1 MTNLSNINNID
12 SNDLA
17 VPSFD
22 HKEPEDDDC
31 GLPESPI
38 FSNYSKYLWKG
49 QSEIRIIRENAI
61 LRKHS
66 DGQNNIK

>member
-1 MTNLSNINNID
+1 MKQLPNIKPIEPVNLLIPPTN
-12 SNDLA
+12 
-17 VPSFD
+17 

-61 LRKHS
+61 LQKHS
-66 DGQNNIK
+66 DGQNYIK

>member
-1 MTNLSNINNID
+1 MTHLSSINNID
-12 SNDLA
+12 SNDLL
-17 VPSFD
+17 VPSVD

-49 QSEIRIIRENAI
+49 QSEIRIIREKAN
-61 LRKHS
+61 LRKRS
-66 DGQNNIK
+66 DGQNHIK